1 MYRLIIRLFRY
12 VLSADLYV
20 MYLLR
25 LLTMRQR
32 NIMDTALGTR
42 DTWAEILILGGPL
55 FYHTVEGGE
64 GIYGGRNRRA
74 IKLLPS
80 RYGNIGFLCITSDF
94 FFPKQNTYMHALE
107 GFSQ

>member
-1 MYRLIIRLFRY
+1 
-12 VLSADLYV
+12 

-25 LLTMRQR
+25 LLTMCQR